1 MNDQHDQY
9 KELAGWSPYVQK
21 LKDRLANEEPARLLR
36 QVGSRAGQYFRLR
49 HFALSSA
56 YDPSALPIVQR
67 KAPAQ
72 HSLRQVGRWAG
83 HFFWLR
89 GTSTSAYYRSA
100 RLIIRRETPAQ
111 HSLRQ
116 VALFR
121 RLMYKQYA
129 DRDAREEPEASNP
142 KAYAALRLKRISQ
155 HMGAREQPSGQVM
168 AEPRWTLIGLAKQ
181 VLDGG
186 DRTPATV
193 GKMLGMLDWFQ
204 HCLAAYEQEKP
215 TEEQEKVKVADAAL
229 FPSQVE
235 QSTKVKFR
243 NRFTADDA
251 DEIAW
256 EVKLTDIEGNYT
268 GLQGK
273 SAGRLC
279 GFYWRLKQAGKVE
292 GSLEALRDF
301 FAERYLKRPIT
312 TTPNMNSNVARDMAD
327 DVENALKHLFP
338 TDNRG

>member
-1 MNDQHDQY
+1 MNDQHGQY
-9 KELAGWSPYVQK
+9 KELAGWKPYVQD
-21 LKDRLANEEPARLLR
+21 LKDKLAGEEPDRILR
-36 QVGSRAGQYFRLR
+36 QVGSRAGQSFRLR

-56 YDPSALPIVQR
+56 YDPSGGPIVRR
-67 KAPAQ
+67 KTPAQ

-89 GTSTSAYYRSA
+89 GTATSAYDRSA

-155 HMGAREQPSGQVM
+155 HMGAHEQPSGQIM

-186 DRTPATV
+186 DRTPDAV
-193 GKMLGMLDWFQ
+193 GKVLGMIDWFQ
-204 HCLAAYEQEKP
+204 HCL
-215 TEEQEKVKVADAAL
+215 VA
-229 FPSQVE
+229 VE
-235 QSTKVKFR
+235 QADQPIKAKSEEPAQHPLQWEQHTGVKFR
-243 NRFTADDA
+243 NGFTVDHA
-251 DEIAW
+251 DEVAFD
-256 EVKLTDIEGNYT
+256 VKLIDTEGNYI
-268 GLQGK
+268 GLPGK
-273 SAGRLC
+273 RVSRLC
-279 GFYWRLKQAGKVE
+279 GFYWGLRKHEKVE

-301 FAERYLKRPIT
+301 FASRYLEQFSGWC
-312 TTPNMNSNVARDMAD
+312 MGLGVSF
-327 DVENALKHLFP
+327 EHESLF
-338 TDNRG
+338 D